1 MKKIFL
7 LTALI
12 VCFSSSLLS
21 QEKENNFG
29 IKLKGYVK
37 YEMIYESR
45 QQISSRD
52 EAVLLFPAPV
62 DMGEGYQDINAG
74 SQFNFLSLT
83 SRLKGVI
90 TGPKAFGAETS
101 GMISADF
108 AGTDNEKVGLIR
120 LRHAFLKL
128 KWEHS
133 TLLAGKYWHPLF
145 SDKVF
150 PHVLAFGAAIPCYM
164 LNRAPQLTY
173 KVHAK
178 GFSLALSVS
187 AQHDFTSRGPDGKS
201 AQYLINS
208 GVPELTVRAEYK
220 NEHLLLGAAYGFWK
234 IKPSMTDTAGRAT
247 NVMVKGH
254 MLNTFARITFDGFV
268 LRGGYIVGENISQL
282 NMFGGYGVTEIDE
295 YGIISYAPTKGSSI
309 WAEMAVTIDN
319 WCMALFGGYT
329 RNHGAEEKITGPV
342 YALAPDIAN
351 YLRISPR
358 LTYKSGNVQV
368 GLEGVYHSAAY
379 GSPDEYYVVQNAK
392 GVDAFRL
399 MTCVAF
405 YF

>member
-37 YEMIYESR
+37 YEMIYDSR

-83 SRLKGVI
+83 SRLKGII

-145 SDKVF
+145 SDEVF

-178 GFSLALSVS
+178 GFSLALSAS
-187 AQHDFTSRGPDGKS
+187 AQHDFKSRGPEGKS

-208 GVPELTVRAEYK
+208 GAPELTFRAEYK
-220 NEHLLLGAAYGFWK
+220 NEHLLLGAAFGLWK
-234 IKPSMTDTAGRAT
+234 IKPTLTDTAGRAT
-247 NVMVKGH
+247 DVMVNGH
-254 MLNTFARITFDGFV
+254 MLNTFAQFTFDGFV

-295 YGIISYAPTKGSSI
+295 YGIISYAPTKGSSV

-319 WCMALFGGYT
+319 WCMGLFGGYT
-329 RNHGAEEKITGPV
+329 RNHGSEEKITGPV
-342 YALAPDIAN
+342 YALAPNIAN

-379 GSPDEYYVVQNAK
+379 GTPDEYYVVQNAK

-399 MTCVAF
+399 MTCVAY